1 MASGWLRSR
10 ASVRN
15 TSMPS
20 ELSMSFR
27 LVLRGKSHSQIHSPH
42 TSSASRPYI
51 TGCTANM
58 ALRATDATYRA
69 TKASRHRHAGDFR
82 IYNKLS
88 QASRGFPKK
97 VSLSITR
104 NVSLVVKQVG
114 GPLRKEAYVPEHQF
128 VKEEDEIP
136 TSEAALAPLTPE
148 LQPVAM
154 DDNLPQGNS
163 DEAIQEFDSN
173 YDSID
178 CFNSGLEDFDPA
190 QDSTDYSPSSDET
203 LEPSNAFGLGESSV
217 FLTTPLWVQLPPNE
231 DGNESKTSNARPS
244 DRASNLKLTLL

>member
-1 MASGWLRSR
+1 MALGWLRSR

-20 ELSMSFR
+20 ELSMSLR
-27 LVLRGKSHSQIHSPH
+27 LVLRGKFHCQIHSPR

-51 TGCTANM
+51 TGCTANV
-58 ALRATDATYRA
+58 ALRATDATYREM
-69 TKASRHRHAGDFR
+69 KASRHRHTGDFR

-88 QASRGFPKK
+88 QASRGFPKQ
-97 VSLSITR
+97 VGLSITR
-104 NVSLVVKQVG
+104 NVGLVVKQVG
-114 GPLRKEAYVPEHQF
+114 SPLEKDAYVPEHQL
-128 VKEEDEIP
+128 VVEEDGIP
-136 TSEAALAPLTPE
+136 TSEAALAPLPPE
-148 LQPVAM
+148 SQPVAM

-190 QDSTDYSPSSDET
+190 QDSTDYGPLSDET

-217 FLTTPLWVQLPPNE
+217 FLTTPLWVQQPPNE
-231 DGNESKTSNARPS
+231 DGDESKTSNAGPS

>member
-1 MASGWLRSR
+1 
-10 ASVRN
+10 
-15 TSMPS
+15 
-20 ELSMSFR
+20 MSLR
-27 LVLRGKSHSQIHSPH
+27 LVLRGKFHSQIHSPR

-51 TGCTANM
+51 TGCTANV
-58 ALRATDATYRA
+58 ALRATDATYREM
-69 TKASRHRHAGDFR
+69 KASRHRHTGDFR

-88 QASRGFPKK
+88 QASRGFPKQ
-97 VSLSITR
+97 VGLSITR
-104 NVSLVVKQVG
+104 NVGLVVKQVG
-114 GPLRKEAYVPEHQF
+114 SPLEKDAYVPEHQL
-128 VKEEDEIP
+128 VVEEDGIP
-136 TSEAALAPLTPE
+136 TSEAALAPLPPE
-148 LQPVAM
+148 SQPVAM

-190 QDSTDYSPSSDET
+190 QDSTDYGPLSDET

-217 FLTTPLWVQLPPNE
+217 FLTTPLWVQQPPNE
-231 DGNESKTSNARPS
+231 DGDESKTSNAGPS